1 MFTLERYSGKGS
13 RHSCPACGAKRRFTR
28 YVNTETGEYLAE
40 DAGRCDR
47 ESNCGYHRKPSEH
60 FAEDRAFKPSF
71 RSKAY
76 GEAKRPF
83 DAVNAKQT
91 PRIGYLERHLL
102 TETLADYERNDFV
115 QFLIGL
121 FDAEAVRRTV
131 REYLIGTGKGGEA
144 IFWQVD
150 RTKRIRTGKVIRY
163 DRRTGKRDKG
173 FHPYWMHPKEGFTL
187 RQCFFGEHLLAER
200 PGLPIAIVESEKSA
214 VIASICNGVFPDL
227 VWLATGGK
235 SNLNADRLKD
245 LPRDRK
251 IILYPDADGFERWS
265 DIAFKARQAGKDVTV
280 SELIERYAT
289 ETQKQDGCDLADYLL
304 REQRAALQDFEE
316 LIQERLA
323 IMIFDGNLTE
333 EEAKAEIIASG
344 FYAEAIDQ
352 ITKKLAFEPHH
363 Q

>member
-1 MFTLERYSGKGS
+1 MFTLERYSGKES
-13 RHSCPACGAKRRFTR
+13 RHTCPACGANKRFTR

-40 DAGRCDR
+40 DVGRCDR
-47 ESNCGYHRKPSEH
+47 ESNCGYHKKPSEH

-71 RSKAY
+71 RSKASWQT
-76 GEAKRPF
+76 KRPF
-83 DAVNAKQT
+83 DALNAKQT

-115 QFLIGL
+115 QFLLDL
-121 FDAEAVRRTV
+121 FDPEAVQQTV

-163 DRRTGKRDKG
+163 DRKTGKRDKD
-173 FHPYWMHPKEGFTL
+173 FHPSWMHPKEGFSL
-187 RQCFFGEHLLAER
+187 RQCFYGEHLLAER

-214 VIASICNGVFPDL
+214 IVASVFKSVFPDL

-235 SNLNADRLKD
+235 SNLNADRLQD
-245 LPRDRK
+245 LPKDRK

-265 DIAFKARQAGKDVTV
+265 GIAFETRRAGRDITV
-280 SELIERYAT
+280 SDLIERNASDA
-289 ETQKQDGCDLADYLL
+289 ERQDGCDLADYLI
-304 REQRAALQDFEE
+304 REQRTALQDFEE

-333 EEAKAEIIASG
+333 EEAQAEIIASG
-344 FYAEAIDQ
+344 FYHNAIKQ
-352 ITKKLAFEPHH
+352 NLRLIARS
-363 Q
+363 